1 MYEDAQEIFDYLPVE
16 AGSESRYIKQL
27 WDAFTLLSEGTNDVP
42 YFSIIPFHLL
52 FMLAVQY
59 KAYRLSAWDSQFFL
73 DQINSNQCRTY
84 GDENKQQLL
93 NNIPLNKNLVWD
105 TTQSSVKTL
114 SLIKEKHIFNLF
126 DIVGIDQDIK
136 DSACALVDSRND
148 RLHANGEI
156 DEEAENKINEYLKI
170 LRHLQEKCN
179 AKSINIVIQGNW
191 AEEIEEGMLSL
202 DEFFQ
207 EKFLYSQFGKMDFG
221 EVVGKMLASD
231 NLDFD
236 QWRQIVNKG
245 LELTYDQAIE
255 ALRQISRNDLNGRR
269 SDAVR
274 ILAENGEIEPDF
286 DLVQIKEIELTD
298 EEIDAAGETYV
309 QSQIDANRGK

>member
-27 WDAFTLLSEGTNDVP
+27 WDAFILLSEAKDDVP
-42 YFSIIPFHLL
+42 YFSIVPFHLL

-59 KAYRLSAWDSQFFL
+59 KAYRLSAWNPQFFL
-73 DQINSNQCRTY
+73 GQINSNQCRTY
-84 GDENKQQLL
+84 GSENKQQLL
-93 NNIPLNKNLVWD
+93 NNIPLNKNSIWD

-114 SLIKEKHIFNLF
+114 SLINEKDLFNVF
-126 DIVGIDQDIK
+126 DIVGIDKDII

-156 DEEAENKINEYLKI
+156 DEEAENKISEYLKI

-179 AKSINIVIQGNW
+179 TRAINIAIQGNW

-207 EKFLYSQFGKMDFG
+207 EKFLYSQFSKMDFG
-221 EVVGKMLASD
+221 EVIGEMLASD
-231 NLDFD
+231 NLDFE
-236 QWRQIVNKG
+236 QWEQVVQKG
-245 LELTYDQAIE
+245 LDLAYSQTIE
-255 ALRQISRNDLNGRR
+255 ALKLISQNEIDNGKRFNAIR
-269 SDAVR
+269 V
-274 ILAENGEIEPDF
+274 LQENGEIDEERKKSIIETEKD
-286 DLVQIKEIELTD
+286 KEILELLK
-298 EEIDAAGETYV
+298 
-309 QSQIDANRGK
+309 N